1 MIELTDAEVREHWVE
16 TMMKAVPMARD
27 MVEGTYDSWLAEHD
41 RKVMEKAWDAG
52 RASMFMD
59 INHDLETSN
68 PHRKQEEE

>member
-1 MIELTDAEVREHWVE
+1 MIKLTDTQIRNHWINSLLGDAPHSE
-16 TMMKAVPMARD
+16 ELIAKSFDA
-27 MVEGTYDSWLAEHD
+27 WLAEHD

-59 INHDLETSN
+59 INHGLKTSN